1 LCLLL
6 TYHKNKTKILNCFPF
21 SESTSSETSSFEVL
35 EHGFRPIQPPEQLN
49 KMPHKCLSEKLNEA
63 LQKSKQIPQ
72 KSDDLSQKLNNALQK
87 SNGNPQKSDE
97 LSKKLN
103 KALQKSNE
111 MSQKLNRTSP
121 IIGGASQPSDN
132 FTSRFWNLWSS
143 NTPKPAP
150 QTLSRS

>member
-1 LCLLL
+1 MHLKL
-6 TYHKNKTKILNCFPF
+6 TYHKEKDFLSPNKTKILNCFPF

-72 KSDDLSQKLNNALQK
+72 KSDQLS
-87 SNGNPQKSDE
+87 E
-97 LSKKLN
+97 KLN

-111 MSQKLNRTSP
+111 MLQKLNRTSP